1 MSPSLFHLSISGAF
15 LRNLLPAT
23 PRLFGFR
30 PPDLVVWK
38 MYPQS
43 PEKNGYM
50 WYASPPEPCWT
61 ASPTG
66 APVFFLTLSA
76 VVSSCAH
83 VLGTFASFR
92 LTKRPT
98 FSSCV
103 GIPYSRAPFFPYEN
117 ALSEYFGNC
126 ARTAFRGKSGRTS
139 PFAASSPVQSCAPTI
154 TSGASLVATVFR
166 LSRIDPKSLTTTLT
180 STPRV
185 LPQALVTLSTS
196 AFLFWSVHTT
206 IVVAWLA
213 AAPSWAAGAIGA
225 STSIAAAKAAASVTT
240 PTRVMRFF
248 MFEPSPVFGLTEAS
262 LVSRS
267 WRGQR
272 AVRPIF
278 VRART

>member
-66 APVFFLTLSA
+66 AP
-76 VVSSCAH
+76 
-83 VLGTFASFR
+83 
-92 LTKRPT
+92 
-98 FSSCV
+98 
-103 GIPYSRAPFFPYEN
+103 
-117 ALSEYFGNC
+117 
-126 ARTAFRGKSGRTS
+126 
-139 PFAASSPVQSCAPTI
+139 
-154 TSGASLVATVFR
+154 LVATVFR